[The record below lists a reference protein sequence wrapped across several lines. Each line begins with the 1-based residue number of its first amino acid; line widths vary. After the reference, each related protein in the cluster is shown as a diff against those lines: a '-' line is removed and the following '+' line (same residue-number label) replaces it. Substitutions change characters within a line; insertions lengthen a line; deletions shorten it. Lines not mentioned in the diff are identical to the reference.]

1 MQTDGLKQVRELAKV
16 MQNGIFADRE
26 TLDDAFN
33 YAIQVATASD
43 NAAAVYTA
51 VHVVLNTAT
60 KLIEKECNKE
70 IDAVELHH
78 QARERAYDP
87 DPKQMAAADRFNA
100 AFFSRERLRAK
111 LEPYRAGRALTRAGF
126 LGTLYNRRAV

>member
-100 AFFSRERLRAK
+100 AFFSSKQAAR
-111 LEPYRAGRALTRAGF
+111 PALTRAGF
-126 LGTLYNRRAV
+126 LGTLYNRGAV